1 MLPAAFCSALGMAR
15 CFCAMGLTE
24 HAARDPETLRREVES
39 TYRQLSRRTHPDR
52 VGLAFPSQ
60 DFLFLTTV
68 KDRCLAKIM
77 QRETKCTLFEHKV
90 RGGGFTPPP
99 AGGGLTPP
107 PAASYSGAGAA
118 PPWAA
123 GSNNHGPRSSPRWNA
138 CFTHGRHGLA
148 GHCRLPFLRLQGG
161 VWMVPTHCN
170 LQELQHLGGHELA
183 DQRKLYQIAGRN
195 ERKALVPGAQGPV
208 GKLLVPGVLQ

>member
-1 MLPAAFCSALGMAR
+1 MAC
-15 CFCAMGLTE
+15 CFCAVGLTE

-60 DFLFLTTV
+60 DFLFLTAV

-99 AGGGLTPP
+99 TGGGLTPP

-118 PPWAA
+118 PPWAKADGPPWAA
-123 GSNNHGPRSSPRWNA
+123 GSNNHGTTQQPNTWAVTNWLTRGN
-138 CFTHGRHGLA
+138 CTK
-148 GHCRLPFLRLQGG
+148 
-161 VWMVPTHCN
+161 
-170 LQELQHLGGHELA
+170 LQEEMRERRWCLG
-183 DQRKLYQIAGRN
+183 RKNPWAN
-195 ERKALVPGAQGPV
+195 CWCPECSKNW
-208 GKLLVPGVLQ
+208 

>member
-1 MLPAAFCSALGMAR
+1 MAC

-39 TYRQLSRRTHPDR
+39 TYRQLSRTTHPDR

-68 KDRCLAKIM
+68 KDRCLAKIQ
-77 QRETKCTLFEHKV
+77 QRETKCTLFEHRV

-118 PPWAA
+118 PPWAEADDPPWAA
-123 GSNNHGPRSSPRWNA
+123 GSNNHRTTQQPEIECMLHPWSPWPGW
-138 CFTHGRHGLA
+138 T
-148 GHCRLPFLRLQGG
+148 LPFNGGSRDCHFFDSRVGSGWYRRIAICKNSRGNCTRLQEEMRERR
-161 VWMVPTHCN
+161 WY
-170 LQELQHLGGHELA
+170 LG
-183 DQRKLYQIAGRN
+183 RK
-195 ERKALVPGAQGPV
+195 GPCANCWCPECS
-208 GKLLVPGVLQ
+208 KNW

>member
-1 MLPAAFCSALGMAR
+1 MAC

-39 TYRQLSRRTHPDR
+39 TYRQLSRTTHPDR

-68 KDRCLAKIM
+68 KDRCLAKIQ
-77 QRETKCTLFEHKV
+77 QRETKCTLFEYRV

-118 PPWAA
+118 PPWAKADDPPWAA
-123 GSNNHGPRSSPRWNA
+123 GSNNHRTTQQPEMDCMFHP
-138 CFTHGRHGLA
+138 CHGRHGLA
-148 GHCRLPFLRLQGG
+148 GHCLSMADLATAISSSPGRGLDGTDALQSARTAT
-161 VWMVPTHCN
+161 P
-170 LQELQHLGGHELA
+170 
-183 DQRKLYQIAGRN
+183 GRS
-195 ERKALVPGAQGPV
+195 RTG
-208 GKLLVPGVLQ
+208 